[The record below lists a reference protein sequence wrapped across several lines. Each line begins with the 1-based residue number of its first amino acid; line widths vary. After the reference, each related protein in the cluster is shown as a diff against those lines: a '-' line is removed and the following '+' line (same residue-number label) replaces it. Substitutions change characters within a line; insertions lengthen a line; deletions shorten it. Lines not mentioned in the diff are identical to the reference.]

1 MAGSIPNV
9 ARRLAVRPRGYGEHM
24 TRWREVMGGT
34 GNLSDHHFDT
44 VTAEFE
50 IPAEVGYVSVLRTTA
65 VAFAARLGCTI
76 DEVEDLRIAV
86 HEAAAMLIEL
96 ADPNSRL
103 SCRFQLDNQLL
114 VALSVPAGMRPLP
127 AESSFA
133 WQILRSLTKAVEID
147 VNEPDRLGL
156 RLLTGRDS

>member
-1 MAGSIPNV
+1 MT
-9 ARRLAVRPRGYGEHM
+9 
-24 TRWREVMGGT
+24 TRWRDAMGGT
-34 GNLSDHHFDT
+34 EQLSDHDFDT

-50 IPAEVGYVSVLRTTA
+50 IPAEVEYVSVLRTTA
-65 VAFAARLGCTI
+65 VSFAARLGCTI

-96 ADPNSRL
+96 ADPKSRL

-114 VALSVPAGMRPLP
+114 VALSVPAGARPMP
-127 AESSFA
+127 ADTSFA
-133 WQILRSLTKAVEID
+133 WQILRSLTKAVEVD
-147 VNEPDRLGL
+147 HSEPRRLGL